1 MIIKKTIAFDLKT
14 RFIKQIK
21 IMRES
26 QEYRFEEMEKI
37 VSSLIKKFPD
47 EKFLTEKDLSF
58 NDKILFKT
66 DLIEKCISNKK
77 IELANNIINL

>member
-1 MIIKKTIAFDLKT
+1 MIIKKTIAFDLQT
-14 RFIKQIK
+14 RLIEQIN

-26 QEYRFEEMEKI
+26 QEYRFEDIEMI

-58 NDKILFKT
+58 KFSMF
-66 DLIEKCISNKK
+66 CQVAISIYAGMWNEV
-77 IELANNIINL
+77 I